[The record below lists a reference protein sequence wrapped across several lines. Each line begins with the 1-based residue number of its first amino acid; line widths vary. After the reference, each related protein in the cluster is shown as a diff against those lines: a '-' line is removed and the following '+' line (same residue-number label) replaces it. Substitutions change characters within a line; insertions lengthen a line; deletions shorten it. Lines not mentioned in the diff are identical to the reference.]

1 MAVEFSTSPD
11 DHFCWQ
17 RPEDMSYVRPV
28 QRSSSASDLGSE
40 ISAALAAASIVF
52 LDDIAYSRKLIKAA
66 ETIYKFA
73 NNYPQAAYSL
83 NNPVIEPFYNS
94 TDFWDEFIWSG
105 AWMYYATGNYSYA
118 TAATD
123 SNLAAN
129 ANAFSGFQNLTM
141 FSWDNKL
148 PGAELVLT
156 RLRIFLNPG
165 YPYEDILSRYHSS
178 TDLNMCSFLRRFKV
192 FRWTPGNKK

>member
-1 MAVEFSTSPD
+1 
-11 DHFCWQ
+11 
-17 RPEDMSYVRPV
+17 MSYVRPV

-52 LDDIAYSRKLIKAA
+52 LDDIAYSRNLIKAA